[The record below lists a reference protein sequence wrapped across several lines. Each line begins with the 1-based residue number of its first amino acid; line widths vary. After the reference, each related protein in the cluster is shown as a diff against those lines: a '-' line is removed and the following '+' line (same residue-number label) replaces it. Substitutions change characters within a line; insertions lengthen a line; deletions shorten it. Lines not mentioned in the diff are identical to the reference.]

1 MDEQKKISSEECLRD
16 ATRSKLSCKMSKIL
30 QELHQDQ
37 DDPLLLSLASFE
49 ELTDDET
56 QDFPNHSVS
65 SFSSLSSS
73 SSSSLVS
80 HEVSRDLFSSPLT
93 VHYVSD
99 EDIPDTALVRSSTT
113 SLSTSFPDSEP
124 TASGSFWNV
133 LSNEAEN
140 VEADA
145 TEPRTSSS
153 SADSSRS
160 SRGVDEQDYDAD
172 ADLSDLSDCDR
183 CPRRK
188 RIKLS

>member
-16 ATRSKLSCKMSKIL
+16 ATSSKFSCKISKIL

-37 DDPLLLSLASFE
+37 DDPLLLSLPSSFE

-73 SSSSLVS
+73 SSLVS

-93 VHYVSD
+93 LRYVSD
-99 EDIPDTALVRSSTT
+99 EDIPDTTLVRSSTK